1 MKLSSM
7 LTSLLS
13 APLIKKLMLH
23 FWFPKGNILML
34 SKKQTNCAWFKVW
47 KLIVLNSPKSEMS
60 ERWEEVW

>member
-1 MKLSSM
+1 M

-47 KLIVLNSPKSEMS
+47 KLIVLNSPKCEMS
-60 ERWEEVW
+60 ER